1 MDTKQIFEDKSV
13 RRGRRFFTFPD
24 PVDEVAARTVAAGV
38 VLQVV
43 LLLATRNRMIFVP
56 LCYGFLVRVMAGPK
70 ISPLGLLATKV
81 VAPRLSAH
89 SKPVPGKPKRFAQGI
104 GAVMSLAA
112 ATLSL
117 LFSSFVPAAIVL
129 ALLGVAATLESALGF
144 CLGCKIFGWLFRLGL
159 VSYDDCP
166 TCMIR

>member
-1 MDTKQIFEDKSV
+1 MDTRQTLGDKTT
-13 RRGRRFFTFPD
+13 RRGTGFFSFPD

-43 LLLATRNRMIFVP
+43 LLLATRNRLIFVP

-70 ISPLGLLATKV
+70 ISPLGLLATRI
-81 VAPRLSAH
+81 VAPRLARH
-89 SKPVPGKPKRFAQGI
+89 AKPVPGKPKRFAQGI

-112 ATLSL
+112 AAISL
-117 LFSSFVPAAIVL
+117 LLPSFLPAAVVL

-144 CLGCKIFGWLFRLGL
+144 CLGCKIFAWLFRLGL
-159 VSYDDCP
+159 VGYDDCP
-166 TCMIR
+166 TCVIQ

>member
-1 MDTKQIFEDKSV
+1 METRRIVDHKSAQ
-13 RRGRRFFTFPD
+13 RARGFFSFPD

-43 LLLATRNRMIFVP
+43 LLLATRNRLIFVP
-56 LCYGFLVRVMAGPK
+56 LCYGFLVRVMSGPK
-70 ISPLGLLATKV
+70 ISPLGLLATRL
-81 VAPRLSAH
+81 VAPKLAKH

-104 GAVMSLAA
+104 GAVMSVAA
-112 ATLSL
+112 ALLSL
-117 LFSSFVPAAIVL
+117 IFPSFLPAAVVL

-144 CLGCKIFGWLFRLGL
+144 CLGCKIFAWLFRLGF

-166 TCMIR
+166 TCVIQ